1 VDPTDVFTSK
11 AIQYARYRWDYAPQA
26 VQTLFDLTRI
36 SPASVVADIG
46 AGTGILTA
54 HLLGKVKRI
63 YAVEPNANMRRFAA
77 QALGAD
83 PSCQVIEGRAEA
95 TALPDRCLNLIVVAQ
110 AIHWCEPHATKREFA
125 RIAAPGCWLALLRNY
140 GTDAE
145 LGAALA
151 QVYPQESDTDT
162 AMVGKGE
169 PRSFYYDAG
178 FVRRTFPF
186 VTRSAWESFLGSLS
200 TASYAPDEHSPHY
213 AGFRQAAR
221 SVFERFSVRD
231 VLELHGET
239 ELYLGRIA
247 PNAE

>member
-11 AIQYARYRWDYAPQA
+11 AVQYARYRWDYAPQA
-26 VQTLFDLTRI
+26 IQTLFEVTRI
-36 SPASVVADIG
+36 SSASVVADIG

-63 YAVEPNANMRRFAA
+63 FAVEPNAAMRSLAE
-77 QALGAD
+77 QVLGSD
-83 PSCQVIEGRAEA
+83 PSCQVIDGRAEV
-95 TALPDRCLNLIVVAQ
+95 TTLPDRCLDLIVVAQ

-140 GTDAE
+140 GIDLK

-151 QVYPQESDTDT
+151 QVYPQESDTDS
-162 AMVGKGE
+162 AMVGKCE

-178 FVRRTFPF
+178 FVKRTFPF
-186 VTRSAWESFLGSLS
+186 VTRSTWESFLGSLS
-200 TASYAPDEHSPHY
+200 TASYAPDEHSPSY

-221 SVFERFSVRD
+221 RVFERFGISGI
-231 VLELHGET
+231 LESSAET
-239 ELYLGRIA
+239 ELYLGQIS
-247 PNAE
+247 PCAE